1 MDCLIQ
7 LILIAKDHFDV
18 LCVVNYDTLDQIHH
32 DCPLQ
37 LCDVFILPEQ
47 VNPFR
52 MPLTVLHS
60 QQPFFLDLNHGF
72 LPFLNPTVI
81 AAAELQVFFFGN
93 HAVRHVA
100 VQIQLQILIPLD
112 FILQPGQLCVV
123 VEDFPLLF
131 REGSDIVQHCIYLT
145 DQIDLIADKLED
157 DLLQF
162 AFAEAVRAAS
172 LFRLIR
178 GADEVVIPFAMG
190 RNRLPRHGVQTV
202 PAVHEAGKDMA
213 GFLFR
218 GYPDV
223 FPQQALYGL
232 EVRLLNDGVMVFF
245 HRDPVILAVMDFLL
259 DLVIRCPA
267 LVLCQG
273 SKVNPVGQHTL
284 HRTGVPCCL
293 RTGAE
298 TGAVFHSL

>member
-1 MDCLIQ
+1 
-7 LILIAKDHFDV
+7 
-18 LCVVNYDTLDQIHH
+18 
-32 DCPLQ
+32 
-37 LCDVFILPEQ
+37 
-47 VNPFR
+47 

-131 REGSDIVQHCIYLT
+131 REGSDIVQHCISLT

-162 AFAEAVRAAS
+162 ALAEAVRAAS
-172 LFRLIR
+172 
-178 GADEVVIPFAMG
+178 PCFA
-190 RNRLPRHGVQTV
+190 LCVEQT
-202 PAVHEAGKDMA
+202 K
-213 GFLFR
+213 
-218 GYPDV
+218 
-223 FPQQALYGL
+223 
-232 EVRLLNDGVMVFF
+232 
-245 HRDPVILAVMDFLL
+245 
-259 DLVIRCPA
+259 
-267 LVLCQG
+267 
-273 SKVNPVGQHTL
+273 
-284 HRTGVPCCL
+284 
-293 RTGAE
+293 
-298 TGAVFHSL
+298 